1 MGSGICGRTKT
12 TTPKITT
19 TTSTVTLPTTS
30 KTTTLKTT
38 SEARTATVSSWT
50 KTTTP
55 KPTKRSTV
63 TLPTKS
69 KSTTLITTP
78 ETRTTRISLS
88 EFITSR
94 ITSSKA
100 SKTTSK
106 FRRAFTT
113 SSRTTTSKTTF
124 EARTTRISLHS
135 TDNLKT
141 STEAMTTKVMT
152 SRVTSSEASS
162 KSIEASKTT
171 SEASSSLVPFTR
183 SDGLTGISNPTSSSS
198 SDFPISSK
206 ETTTEGPK
214 TTSTLPSPKLIQK
227 PTTSTKREEPE
238 YDYEEYE
245 EDQESPM
252 TQELEYEDF
261 LDQSMENGGAE
272 TREYACTRQSS
283 RASKS
288 ECMLRF
294 GELSAINDNGCFM
307 HFDSEKQESI
317 ELCPLQCQRFN
328 EATILKS
335 SDSLICSPGV
345 AVGVERRQS
354 DWFMWRSGAC
364 KSSDVIFQIECSTSQ
379 MKEEEQLVEVNEE
392 IQPIVEEVPVMR
404 METDNGI
411 SEDMDRMTSSIEDI
425 TSGTEKTQESTTTH
439 SETNQTPL
447 PETAEQEDDL
457 PEKVDTL
464 LGFLFPSYRK
474 KALSQ

>member
-1 MGSGICGRTKT
+1 
-12 TTPKITT
+12 
-19 TTSTVTLPTTS
+19 
-30 KTTTLKTT
+30 
-38 SEARTATVSSWT
+38 
-50 KTTTP
+50 
-55 KPTKRSTV
+55 
-63 TLPTKS
+63 
-69 KSTTLITTP
+69 
-78 ETRTTRISLS
+78 
-88 EFITSR
+88 
-94 ITSSKA
+94 
-100 SKTTSK
+100 
-106 FRRAFTT
+106 
-113 SSRTTTSKTTF
+113 
-124 EARTTRISLHS
+124 
-135 TDNLKT
+135 
-141 STEAMTTKVMT
+141 MTTKVMT

-206 ETTTEGPK
+206 ETTTEVPK

-252 TQELEYEDF
+252 TQELKYEDF
-261 LDQSMENGGAE
+261 LDQIIIVLVVGLEAQQSTE

-439 SETNQTPL
+439 SETNQSPL